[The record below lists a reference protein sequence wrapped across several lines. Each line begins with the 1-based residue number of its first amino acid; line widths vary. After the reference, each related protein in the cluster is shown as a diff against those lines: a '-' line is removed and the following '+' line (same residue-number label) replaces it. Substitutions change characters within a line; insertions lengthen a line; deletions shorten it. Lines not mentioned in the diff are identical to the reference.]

1 MVHHGPFEFPEMA
14 YIRQQSA
21 DAGVSQVSEAVDRC
35 LRSLPELPK
44 PGKNARV
51 AVAVGSRHI
60 DNLPVVVDRC
70 LRYLEKN
77 GFQPFIVPAMGS
89 HGGGTA
95 EGQSAVL
102 AACGITPESMG
113 VPVIG
118 EMDTEAVA
126 VHLGG
131 LPLFVSKAAL
141 SADYQVLINRIK
153 PHTKFKAEIASGLCK
168 MMTIGLGKKEGAA
181 AFHQYAV
188 DHGFGI
194 IEEAARMLLKHLN
207 LLFGVGLLEN
217 SAGRL
222 AEIAALSPDH
232 LITREKDLLRKA
244 ARMMGQIPFD
254 PLDILII
261 DHFGKNISGIGM
273 DSNVTGRHRDIV
285 GDFFTAPHVKRIFV
299 RDLSPASDGNANGI
313 GLADFTTRRLV
324 DRMDVAKTYVNA
336 ITAISPEKAAIP
348 VHFETDRECLDACA
362 RTTGVADPRTL
373 RVVRIKSTAALD
385 CIQVS
390 RSLESEMLKQS
401 HLSRISPW
409 QPLTFSSSGNLGE
422 FLSDP
427 SD

>member
-1 MVHHGPFEFPEMA
+1 MAHHDSFVFPKMA
-14 YIRQQSA
+14 YVRQQFAHAAISRVA
-21 DAGVSQVSEAVDRC
+21 AAVDRS
-35 LRSLPELPK
+35 LFSLPKYPK
-44 PGKNARV
+44 PVKNARV
-51 AVAVGSRHI
+51 AVAVGSRQI
-60 DNLPVVVDRC
+60 DNLPTVVDRC

-77 GFQPFIVPAMGS
+77 GCQPFIVPAMGS

-95 EGQSAVL
+95 EGQAAVL
-102 AACGITPESMG
+102 AAYGITPATMG
-113 VPVIG
+113 VPVITD
-118 EMDTEAVA
+118 MEARPIA
-126 VHLGG
+126 VHPDG

-153 PHTKFKAEIASGLCK
+153 PHTKFKADIASGLCK

-194 IEEAARMLLKHLN
+194 IEEAARILLNHLN
-207 LLFGVGLLEN
+207 LLFGVGLIEN

-222 AEIAALSPDH
+222 TEIAALTPDY
-232 LITREKDLLRKA
+232 LIAREKDLLQKA

-324 DRMDVAKTYVNA
+324 DRMDMAKTYVNA

-348 VHFETDRECLDACA
+348 VHFETDRECLAACA
-362 RTTGVADPRTL
+362 RTTGTSDPGTL
-373 RVVRIKSTAALD
+373 RVVRIKNTASLD
-385 CIQVS
+385 CLQVS
-390 RSLESEMLKQS
+390 RPLESEMLKQS
-401 HLSRISPW
+401 HISRISPW
-409 QPLTFSSSGNLGE
+409 QPLTFSSSGNLVE